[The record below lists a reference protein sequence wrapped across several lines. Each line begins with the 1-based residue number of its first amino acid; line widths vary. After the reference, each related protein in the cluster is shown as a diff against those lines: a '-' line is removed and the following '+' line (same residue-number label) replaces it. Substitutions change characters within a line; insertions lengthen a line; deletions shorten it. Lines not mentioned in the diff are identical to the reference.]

1 MFLQLPRRRL
11 ALDAPVVMGILNV
24 TPDSFSDG
32 GLHATREQALARA
45 RQMVGEG
52 AAIID
57 IGGESTRPGA
67 APVTEAEELE
77 RVVPVI
83 ERLSRELDVVLSV
96 DTTKPAVMREA
107 CRAGAEIINDINAL
121 RAESAVDVAAAAGA
135 AVCLMHMQG
144 EPRTMQQDP
153 RYADVVAEVHGFLGA
168 RMQACLAAGI
178 PRERLVLDPGF
189 GFGKRLEH
197 NLALLGRLEAFAD
210 LECPLLVGLSRKSMF
225 GQLLGQPVEG
235 RLAGS
240 LAGAVLAAWQGARI
254 LRVHDVGPTVEALK
268 VAQSAKQ
275 AGASSRNS
283 PNSQLG

>member
-32 GLHATREQALARA
+32 GLHATRERALARA

-67 APVTEAEELE
+67 APVGEAEELD

-83 ERLSRELDVVLSV
+83 EQLSRELDVVVSI
-96 DTTKPAVMREA
+96 DTAKPGVMREA

-121 RAESAVDVAAAAGA
+121 RAESAVEVAAAAGA

-153 RYADVVAEVHGFLGA
+153 RYGDVVAEVRQFLQE

-178 PRERLVLDPGF
+178 ARDAISLDPGF

-197 NLALLGRLEAFAD
+197 NLSLLGRLDAFAD
-210 LECPLLVGLSRKSMF
+210 LERPLLVGLSRKSMF

-240 LAGAVLAAWQGARI
+240 LAAAVLAAWQGAHI

-268 VAQSAKQ
+268 VAQSVRQ
-275 AGASSRNS
+275 AGNNSRNTPDRTS
-283 PNSQLG
+283 G

>member
-32 GLHATREQALARA
+32 GVHATLEQACERA
-45 RQMVGEG
+45 RQMVAEG
-52 AAIID
+52 AGIID

-67 APVTEAEELE
+67 ASVSEAEELD

-83 ERLSRELDVVLSV
+83 ERLARELDVVLSV
-96 DTTKPAVMREA
+96 DTTKPLVMREA
-107 CRAGAEIINDINAL
+107 IRAGAEMINDINAL
-121 RAESAVDVAAAAGA
+121 RAESAVETAAASGA

-153 RYADVVAEVHGFLGA
+153 RYQDVVGEVHAFLQE
-168 RMQACLAAGI
+168 RIRHCLAAGI
-178 PRERLVLDPGF
+178 GRERIAVDPGF

-197 NLALLGRLEAFAD
+197 NQALLGRLAAFDD
-210 LECPLLVGLSRKSMF
+210 LGCPLLAGLSRKSMF
-225 GQLLGQPVEG
+225 GQLLGLPVER
-235 RLAGS
+235 RLPAS
-240 LAGAVLAAWQGARI
+240 LAAAVLAAWQGARI

-268 VAQSAKQ
+268 VAQFARQ
-275 AGASSRNS
+275 AGTPAA
-283 PNSQLG
+283 PTG